1 MTAACLN
8 QPLHQTSSEFNNC
21 TIIDQLNGE
30 TEYLVWHQPSAQYAA
45 LIIPPQPEEPDDAY
59 FEGFTAA
66 MQAEAWLYHPAI
78 APVLD
83 FGVHNNVPYVITPY
97 YPGGSLLQHLRIRGP
112 FPLAEVV
119 KYLGPIAQ
127 ALDEAHN
134 RGITHYL
141 LTPSAIYRADVGRN
155 DYVLSRFGIGQ
166 LSFDMGLIPA
176 SFMPYAAPEIYL
188 RMPCTPV
195 VDIYALSIIVYQL
208 LTGELP
214 YGGFSY
220 AQQMNGH
227 VNTPLP
233 SIRHLRPD
241 LPAAVQDVLN
251 DGMAK
256 LPHNRYASAVQFIQ
270 DLVQA
275 GGLAANGEIAEQAS
289 LSTGRTRDGRLFY
302 SQRGE
307 RPGKLQKRRLKS
319 GYVSLSKQFVDALML
334 ENHDPVK
341 AAMLYREIVQAEP
354 QYSNGATIERLARL
368 ERELGAQQM
377 VDLLTKAQSA
387 LETKDWLEAEK
398 LAEQLLSIDPSHLLA
413 RRIYHMGVSGE
424 AARQHYHLAQL
435 AMATGDRAS
444 AVKLLEELT
453 RHSPAHDDPEGLRLL
468 TRDVAA
474 FVREAHRL
482 QTSQSSLLTLTFSPD
497 NQYLVTGGTDKYMR
511 IWKMPDLTLIKEIEH
526 PAWVC
531 GTAFSPD
538 GRLLLSATWDGEI
551 RLWSMPHLNPAGLI
565 AGMVNQVQAMA
576 FSCHDH
582 TLLATASALWLALW
596 NLPSGRRLTTF
607 HEPDRVPVT
616 ALAFSPTAPVLI
628 YGLANGDLCLR
639 DVSQPDAPQLLMR
652 ITAHHAPVYDVAVS
666 PDGSLTASAAR
677 DSSVKLI
684 DTATGAIVDELR
696 GHRDAVH
703 GVKFSPE
710 GSLLATCSRDQTI
723 RLWDYHAGRQLKI
736 LEGHS
741 HGVRTLSFS
750 PDGRTLASADS
761 GGAVRLWQL

>member
-30 TEYLVWHQPSAQYAA
+30 TEYLVWHQPSDKYAA

-59 FEGFTAA
+59 FEGFIVA
-66 MQAEAWLYHPAI
+66 MQAAARLYHPAI
-78 APVLD
+78 TPILD
-83 FGVHNNVPYVITPY
+83 FGIYNNVPYVITPY
-97 YPGGSLLQHLRIRGP
+97 YPGGSLLQHLHIRGP
-112 FPLAEVV
+112 FSLAEVV

-134 RGITHYL
+134 QSIAHYL
-141 LTPSAIYRADVGRN
+141 LTPSAIYRADIGRN
-155 DYVLSRFGIGQ
+155 EYVLSNFGIGQ
-166 LSFDMGLIPA
+166 LTFDMGLIPA

-188 RMPCTPV
+188 RMPCAPI
-195 VDIYALSIIVYQL
+195 VDVYALGIIVYQL

-256 LPHNRYASAVQFIQ
+256 LPHSRYASAVQFFE
-270 DLVQA
+270 DLARA
-275 GGLAANGEIAEQAS
+275 GELAANGEIIEQAH
-289 LSTGRTRDGRLFY
+289 LSTGRTLGGKPFY

-307 RPGKLQKRRLKS
+307 RPGKLQKQRLKA
-319 GYVSLSKQFVDALML
+319 GYVSLSRQFVDALML
-334 ENHDPVK
+334 ENHDPVR
-341 AAMLYREIVQAEP
+341 AATLYREIVQTEP
-354 QYSNGATIERLARL
+354 QYSNGATVERLARL
-368 ERELGAQQM
+368 ERELGTQQI
-377 VDLLTKAQSA
+377 VDLLTEAQSA
-387 LETKDWLEAEK
+387 LETKNWSEAEK
-398 LAEQLLSIDPSHLLA
+398 LAELLLSIDPLHPLA
-413 RRIYHMGVSGE
+413 RRIHHMGVSGE
-424 AARQHYHLAQL
+424 AARKHYHLAQL
-435 AMATGDRAS
+435 AMAIGDQAS
-444 AVKLLEELT
+444 AVQLLEELT
-453 RHSPAHDDPEGLRLL
+453 RHSPTHDDPEGLRLL
-468 TRDVAA
+468 TRDVAV
-474 FVREAHRL
+474 FVREAHHL

-497 NQYLVTGGTDKYMR
+497 NQYLITGGTDKHMR
-511 IWKMPDLTLIKEIEH
+511 IWKMPNLTLIKEIEH

-531 GTAFSPD
+531 GTVFSPD

-551 RLWSMPHLNPAGLI
+551 KLWSMPHLNPAGLI

-596 NLPSGRRLTTF
+596 SVPSGKRITTF

-628 YGLANGDLCLR
+628 YGLANGDVRLR
-639 DVSQPDAPQLLMR
+639 EVSQPKAPLLMMK
-652 ITAHHAPVYDVAVS
+652 ITAHHAPVYDVAIS
-666 PDGSLTASAAR
+666 PDGSLLASAAR
-677 DSSVKLI
+677 DGSVKLV
-684 DTATGAIVDELR
+684 DAATGAIVDELR

-703 GVKFSPE
+703 GVRFSPE
-710 GSLLATCSRDQTI
+710 GSLLATCGRDRTI
-723 RLWDYHAGRQLKI
+723 RLWDSQTGKQIKI
-736 LEGHS
+736 LEGHL

-750 PDGRTLASADS
+750 PDGRMLASADS
-761 GGAVRLWQL
+761 GGAIRLWQL